1 MTTGRRATPHEIRL
15 FHVDLTTKLPAGA
28 LQSSH
33 GTVSILAVK
42 HFPCTDVLCAALI
55 VASDTFAIGHA
66 ITTPR
71 TTANADSIQAGIGG
85 ALKFAQS

>member
-1 MTTGRRATPHEIRL
+1 MTTGRRATPHEIR
-15 FHVDLTTKLPAGA
+15 FSHGDLTTELLSGA

-71 TTANADSIQAGIGG
+71 TTANANPIHAGIGG
-85 ALKFAQS
+85 APKFALS